1 MECGIMIKDLLI
13 KHREVITIAGALV
26 GFCSI
31 GYGAY
36 KAYVSDDTLEV
47 LTRLESVAVIGGGF
61 FLLISCIHHLK

>member
-1 MECGIMIKDLLI
+1 MIKNLLI

-26 GFCSI
+26 GLGSI

-36 KAYVSDDTLEV
+36 KAYTSDDTWEV